1 MLDMLERTTNE
12 KQTTKNI
19 ALAACFTA
27 LYVILSFIP
36 LSQIIGWMG
45 KTITAATILAPII
58 GIIIGPYHGLL
69 SSFSGGILA
78 LLFNL
83 SFSLPSLVAGG
94 VASLFGGWLS
104 NGERGLCI
112 FTYFSLLFFFGF
124 YPFVGPV
131 WLYPPLMWFQI
142 IGFLILISPL
152 QSKALRNLRSK
163 NNANLTATFFLLL
176 LVSTLAGQIAGSL
189 AFEVISWPVFIAD
202 ITAWKAAWQLL
213 TYIYPAE
220 RLIIALSATFLCV
233 PIHKVLQNANLLKK
247 KTNNRLL

>member
-1 MLDMLERTTNE
+1 MLEKATNG

-36 LSQIIGWMG
+36 LSQIIGWIG
-45 KTITAATILAPII
+45 KSITAATILAPVI
-58 GIIIGPYHGLL
+58 GIIIGPYLGLF

-83 SFSLPSLVAGG
+83 SFSLPSLVAGS

-104 NGERGLCI
+104 NGEQGLCI

-131 WLYPPLMWFQI
+131 WLHPPLMWFQI

-163 NNANLTATFFLLL
+163 NNTNLTATFFIFILI
-176 LVSTLAGQIAGSL
+176 STLAGQIAGSL
-189 AFEVISWPVFIAD
+189 TFEIISWPIFIAD
-202 ITAWKAAWQLL
+202 TNAWKVAWEFL

-220 RLIIALSATFLCV
+220 RLIITSSATFLGV
-233 PIHKVLQNANLLKK
+233 SLYKVLQNANLLRK
-247 KTNNRLL
+247 KTD